1 MGLVWTLDDNP
12 LCKPLRWMPH
22 TRASTQHS
30 DNVERKLMTTPAMA
44 IFWCSLPT
52 SVIKTH
58 SAALQEHTTQHNANV
73 HLLTSVGILQ
83 KSYCNAC
90 AFVTPRAG
98 WLCVFTQI
106 CIGGHFGHHNMYYM
120 MSLRH
125 EVCGA
130 WKLGFVVV
138 HSITRKKGLVTQ

>member
-1 MGLVWTLDDNP
+1 
-12 LCKPLRWMPH
+12 
-22 TRASTQHS
+22 
-30 DNVERKLMTTPAMA
+30 MTTPTVP
-44 IFWCSLPT
+44 IFWRLMPT

-58 SAALQEHTTQHNANV
+58 SAALQEHTTQCNANV

-106 CIGGHFGHHNMYYM
+106 CIGGHYGHHNVLYDVTTTWSMWGM
-120 MSLRH
+120 
-125 EVCGA
+125 EVRICCGPQHNTTERTCYRINCINFLYSVQIREDLL
-130 WKLGFVVV
+130 WKKMFSFGQLV
-138 HSITRKKGLVTQ
+138 HLFRPS